1 MLSVFNYFT
10 AIDLCYLSTD
20 IPLIDKQRVL
30 YLAPWWCLGNY
41 ITYGPG
47 VKMPATHSI
56 SQQIKRC
63 RNPKQ

>member
-10 AIDLCYLSTD
+10 AIDLCYLSNV
-20 IPLIDKQRVL
+20 IPLIDMQRLVYISPL
-30 YLAPWWCLGNY
+30 WYLGYY

-63 RNPKQ
+63 LNPKW